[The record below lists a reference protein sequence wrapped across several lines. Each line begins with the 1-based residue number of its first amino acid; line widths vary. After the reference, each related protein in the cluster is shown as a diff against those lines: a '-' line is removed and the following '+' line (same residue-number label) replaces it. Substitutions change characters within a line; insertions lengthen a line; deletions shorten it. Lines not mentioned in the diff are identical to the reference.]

1 MTQNKLQNEASPA
14 MIEPGEEHFIGV
26 IPDVFRWTVWGGK
39 DRFNIAVT
47 DKRLVFDFITDKNP
61 PWDDYPKK
69 KIEEILALN
78 KKNFAIEI
86 NRLKSFRF
94 VTGENIDH
102 TCGRQEEVKGEMRIQ
117 TPKAKYSF
125 YVSFRHERAAKE
137 TLKKA
142 GIAFEEI
149 RPERLA
155 GI

>member
-39 DRFNIAVT
+39 DRYNVAVT
-47 DKRLVFDFITDKNP
+47 DKRLVFDFITDKTI

-69 KIEEILALN
+69 RTEEILAFN
-78 KKNFAIEI
+78 KKNFAIEVGQI
-86 NRLKSFRF
+86 KSFQF
-94 VTGENIDH
+94 MSGENVNH
-102 TCGRQEEVKGEMRIQ
+102 SCGRFDEIKNQMNVQTVK
-117 TPKAKYSF
+117 TKYSF
-125 YVSFRHERAAKE
+125 YIANRFGSAAKE

-142 GIAFEEI
+142 GIAFEET
-149 RPERLA
+149 RPERMV